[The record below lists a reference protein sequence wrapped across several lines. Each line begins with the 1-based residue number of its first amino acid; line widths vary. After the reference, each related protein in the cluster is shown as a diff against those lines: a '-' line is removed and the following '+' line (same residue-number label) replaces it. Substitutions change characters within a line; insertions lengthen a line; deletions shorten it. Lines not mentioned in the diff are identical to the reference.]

1 MTIKIADKVEE
12 IEKLLELAKKYDIKI
27 TENIFSCIVSS
38 VYNSDFVLNNE
49 MNVQGFN

>member
-12 IEKLLELAKKYDIKI
+12 VEKLLKMAEKFDIKI
-27 TENIFSCIVSS
+27 TENIFSCILTS

-49 MNVQGFN
+49 MNIQGFN